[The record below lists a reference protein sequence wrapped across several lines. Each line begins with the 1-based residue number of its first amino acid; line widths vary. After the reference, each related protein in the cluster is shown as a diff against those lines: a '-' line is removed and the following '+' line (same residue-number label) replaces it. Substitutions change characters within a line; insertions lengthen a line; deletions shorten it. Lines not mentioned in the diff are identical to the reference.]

1 MVKMVWEKKKNERKN
16 MFPCS
21 TTKRKC
27 TKTLAYSRRIVK
39 YRWLDRKKGKPIIF
53 RRKKKYTNVI
63 AVLNTVRKFSYK
75 ILF

>member
-1 MVKMVWEKKKNERKN
+1 MVWEKKKNERKN
-16 MFPCS
+16 MCLCC

-27 TKTLAYSRRIVK
+27 TKTLAYSHRIVK
-39 YRWLDRKKGKPIIF
+39 YCWLGRKQGKPIIF

-63 AVLNTVRKFSYK
+63 AVLNTLRKFRYK